1 MKELEKFGIVINKQ
15 NIEIPKIKDLYFD
28 RSGEQKEYNSENAY
42 RKLSFSKLSP
52 IHGALT
58 SLLSPFPAFYTA
70 SAVDFREKYLSTLN
84 RIVKN
89 TSRAAIGKTPLPE
102 FFTSAYSEEKKIDH
116 HSNNHVHLD
125 ESLHARVYIND
136 KGYSVV
142 DFLQQL
148 SQIQGSKTFDYQP
161 STASLHTV
169 LHFAVQLVANGA
181 IVPQI
186 VQLPNKEFA
195 VRWLPALLSKEVK
208 KLVDELEQILPPDI
222 FTAEERK
229 KQKPISKDLAVNLLS
244 VFIDRKSV
252 V

>member
-1 MKELEKFGIVINKQ
+1 L
-15 NIEIPKIKDLYFD
+15 
-28 RSGEQKEYNSENAY
+28 
-42 RKLSFSKLSP
+42 FSKLSS
-52 IHGALT
+52 IQGALT

-70 SAVDFREKYLSTLN
+70 SAVDFREKSLSTLT

-89 TSRAAIGKTPLPE
+89 TAKAAIGKTLLPE
-102 FFTSAYSEEKKIDH
+102 FFTSAYSEEQKIDR
-116 HSNNHVHLD
+116 HSLNHVHLD
-125 ESLHARVYIND
+125 ESLRARVYIND
-136 KGYSVV
+136 KVYSVV

-195 VRWLPALLSKEVK
+195 VRWLPALLSK
-208 KLVDELEQILPPDI
+208 
-222 FTAEERK
+222 
-229 KQKPISKDLAVNLLS
+229 
-244 VFIDRKSV
+244 
-252 V
+252 